1 MGITNLA
8 LAKYVAT
15 DAGLLA
21 IVQEIQPVREE
32 KGRFTKML
40 LNGTGSKVV
49 QRAKAEKVKD
59 LARARHQLRLVRV
72 GSTPTRVRLK
82 RVSSVSDAISL
93 GIVPKT
99 VE

>member
-15 DAGLLA
+15 DAVLLA

-49 QRAKAEKVKD
+49 QRAKAEKVRQRQGKE
-59 LARARHQLRLVRV
+59 RWLRQ
-72 GSTPTRVRLK
+72 
-82 RVSSVSDAISL
+82 
-93 GIVPKT
+93 
-99 VE
+99 